1 MFASFLRGVCK
12 NMSID
17 GQIWL
22 VVKAVKRK
30 ESFEK
35 WFNHDLPKT
44 FKSIVNSAGIL
55 GIVLNEQLKAC
66 VLKLSEKSK
75 NGGWWYLAEITL
87 YSQDAVC
94 LFHSLVP
101 PIKSPSIVLRLANT
115 LLSLVWILLTP
126 YLSISFPSAITIY
139 QWQTMPTTFI
149 TLTKFLGPSFLN
161 FWTVI
166 LFTKKRRLY
175 RLFK

>member
-1 MFASFLRGVCK
+1 MVSREGCKTERIFWKMIQPWFAK
-12 NMSID
+12 NF
-17 GQIWL
+17 QIN
-22 VVKAVKRK
+22 
-30 ESFEK
+30 S
-35 WFNHDLPKT
+35 
-44 FKSIVNSAGIL
+44 NSAGIL

-149 TLTKFLGPSFLN
+149 TLIKFLGPSFLN

-166 LFTKKRRLY
+166 LFTKKKRRLY

>member
-1 MFASFLRGVCK
+1 MVSREGCKTERIFWKMIQPWFAK
-12 NMSID
+12 NF
-17 GQIWL
+17 QIN
-22 VVKAVKRK
+22 
-30 ESFEK
+30 S
-35 WFNHDLPKT
+35 
-44 FKSIVNSAGIL
+44 NSAGIL

-149 TLTKFLGPSFLN
+149 TLIKFLGPSFLN
-161 FWTVI
+161 FWIVI
-166 LFTKKRRLY
+166 LFTKKHEDYIGYLN
-175 RLFK
+175 K